1 MKIQPRVLI
10 FMIILYFILR
20 LTSPY
25 WESWFLAYFSIII
38 SISVFF
44 IGIVI
49 FLENRDPSKTITW
62 LIVLAVFPVIGFF
75 FYILFGR
82 NYRKRKMFRKKA
94 KEVDKFRYIE
104 QYLPLSLENYL
115 EQVPQ
120 HQRRFFHLANTIGDS
135 PISFQTETKVLTN
148 GEETFSAIIEA
159 LKQAKHHIHL
169 EYYIV
174 RDDQIGNKIKEILV
188 AKAKEGVE
196 VRFIYD
202 SVGCFNK
209 LSKNY
214 LKELKEAGVQVEAF
228 FPVTFPLLNSKI
240 NFRNHR
246 KIIII
251 DGEIGFCGGL
261 NIGDEYLGKDPFFGH
276 WRDTHLKVE
285 KEGVRALQ
293 QIFLLDWFYI
303 TNEKILDPRYFSP
316 TLPEL
321 PAVETGGVQIIASG
335 PDQEWEVIKK
345 LFFSMIS
352 TAQKTVYIAS
362 PYFIPDEDILSAL
375 KIAALSGI
383 DVRLIVP
390 SKPDH
395 KIVFWATRSY
405 FTELLEA
412 GVKIY
417 LYRKGFLHSKVIVV
431 DEELASIGSA
441 NMDMRSF
448 HLNFEVN
455 AFLYRNESVRKLVSD
470 FKQDFL
476 DSEEV
481 DLERFR
487 QRKFLHRVYES
498 WCKLFSPLL

>member
-10 FMIILYFILR
+10 FMLILYIIFQF
-20 LTSPY
+20 TSPY
-25 WESWFLAYFSIII
+25 WESWLLAFFSIII

-82 NYRKRKMFRKKA
+82 NYRKRKLFRKKA
-94 KEVDKFRYIE
+94 KEVAKFNYIE
-104 QYLPLSLENYL
+104 HYLPKPLDHYF

-120 HQRRFFHLANTIGDS
+120 HQRRFFQLANTIGDS

-174 RDDQIGNKIKEILV
+174 RDDQIGNKIKDILV

-209 LSKNY
+209 LSKRY
-214 LKELKEAGVQVEAF
+214 LNELREAGVQVEAF
-228 FPVTFPLLNSKI
+228 FPVTFPLLSSKI

-246 KIIII
+246 KIIVI

-261 NIGDEYLGKDPFFGH
+261 NIGDEYLGKDPFFGN
-276 WRDTHLKVE
+276 WRDTHLQVE

-316 TLPEL
+316 TLSEESDL
-321 PAVETGGVQIIASG
+321 KNGGVQIIASG

-345 LFFSMIS
+345 LFFSMIT

-362 PYFIPDEDILSAL
+362 PYFIPDEDILSAI

-455 AFLYRNESVRKLVSD
+455 AFLYRNESVRKLVLD
-470 FKQDFL
+470 FKQDLL

-487 QRKFLHRVYES
+487 QRSILHRVYES